1 MANIESHLSQMQRL
15 QQQRALKSVNELADR
30 CFDVCISDF
39 GLTRQLRSQES
50 DCIDKC
56 VQKYLDMSL
65 RSGQGFAQS
74 YGRPL

>member
-1 MANIESHLSQMQRL
+1 MATIESHLSQMQRL

>member
-1 MANIESHLSQMQRL
+1 MATVESHLAQMQRL